1 MNEEHDLAGL
11 SIEAYVHY
19 MLRNSKSGDL
29 ISFFVFENE
38 QLGVKVVYKDS
49 TSEFLNVEDA
59 RDYYNKCIKDGY
71 LLYTTDRSKAT
82 DPKEYSPYYKDY
94 HMKKETDGGAEL
106 LKEWHKQEAYELY
119 MQYMNHSEDKNDGPE
134 YALYA

>member
-38 QLGVKVVYKDS
+38 QLGVKVVYNDS
-49 TSEFLNVEDA
+49 TSEFYAVEDA
-59 RDYYNKCIKDGY
+59 RDYYNKCIKGGY

-94 HMKKETDGGAEL
+94 HKKNEAHVELMKQWHKETA
-106 LKEWHKQEAYELY
+106 HELY
-119 MQYMNHSEDKNDGPE
+119 MQYSEDKNDGPD